1 MTDCCD
7 FCDLF
12 LVFDRVLIATFD
24 IILYVTSTS
33 SLRCLRF
40 LNYSEGSHRGWKK
53 EQKQRKQT
61 REKEKKITWTTFWP
75 LVPSYCL
82 DVWMW
87 RSTLHSFQHL
97 AHPHHSKMSVSY
109 SPSSSHFQVFDV
121 FEIKFFGIIKQTCT
135 LVKLCDLVGHM
146 ILFCLH
152 CFLKDKH
159 EVIFSEYALCFHP
172 PTHKGNKK
180 KKKPTVTSPGLWWR
194 SMVFY
199 RLFKRNCMQKVVVH
213 VIFFL
218 KNIVINLYTFLFLD
232 LQKHNLSSTQRW
244 GQLDHLTCYTCWAK
258 ISYNRMN

>member
-1 MTDCCD
+1 MLLYFGVSVVPFLPFVGLVLCVMSGCWWMDQRRDPDYKCTQNSSGGSSASLIASKLSDFCCSVTDCCD

-121 FEIKFFGIIKQTCT
+121 FEIVLWNNKANMHFSQAVWPCRSHDT
-135 LVKLCDLVGHM
+135 V
-146 ILFCLH
+146 LFAL
-152 CFLKDKH
+152 
-159 EVIFSEYALCFHP
+159 FSERQTWGDFQWVC
-172 PTHKGNKK
+172 
-180 KKKPTVTSPGLWWR
+180 TV
-194 SMVFY
+194 F
-199 RLFKRNCMQKVVVH
+199 
-213 VIFFL
+213 
-218 KNIVINLYTFLFLD
+218 
-232 LQKHNLSSTQRW
+232 SSS
-244 GQLDHLTCYTCWAK
+244 H
-258 ISYNRMN
+258 S